1 MPARRRISPRTAS
14 QLVGAALCTGC
25 ALFVACQNRTGVPP
39 SAPAIAPRVAV
50 HSKPQPI
57 FPGAFADVTPG
68 SGLDF
73 TYRNG
78 EEADQYSILESL
90 GGGVGL
96 IDYDQDGRLDVFL
109 TGGGVFGGPK
119 KQQIQGHPN
128 RLFRN
133 LGDWKFRDVTAD
145 VALNLPLFYGHGC
158 AVGDYDNDGW
168 PDLLVTGYGR
178 LALFHNDGGRNFV
191 ETTEAAGLT
200 IPRDVHWSTG
210 AAWGDIDG
218 DNDLDLFVGHYIN
231 WSLQN
236 HPRCPGYGPNE
247 PVDLCPP
254 DRFEALP
261 PQLFLNEGNGTFREA
276 GQSAGLRPGK
286 ALGVLIADLNQDGK
300 LDIYVANDA
309 INNYLYLNQGSGK
322 FVESGVERGA
332 AANESGIPDGSMGVD
347 AADLRGTGQLSLFV
361 TNYQQQAH
369 ALYRNDGR
377 GYFDHASSLTGIRAI
392 GQNFVGWGTGFIDF
406 DQDGDEDLVFTH
418 GHVIRHPSPPQML
431 AQRPVLMKNLQSRS
445 DSSDESTFQDDSLSA
460 GEYFQHPRRG
470 RGLALGDLD
479 NDGRT
484 DLVISHVNAPVVLL
498 RNIVVSRHHWLG
510 VELMGKSPRDSIG
523 ATLLLEADGRR
534 FGRVVKGGGS
544 YLSANDRRSVFGLGD
559 AKEVERLSVRWPSG
573 ETQTWAGKDLGV
585 NRYLRLT
592 EGKPEI
598 EARK

>member
-1 MPARRRISPRTAS
+1 MYIRRRYSLRITGRI
-14 QLVGAALCTGC
+14 LGAALLTLC
-25 ALFVACQNRTGVPP
+25 ALFVACRNETEVSP
-39 SAPAIAPRVAV
+39 SAPVIAPRIVV
-50 HSKPQPI
+50 HPTPQPI
-57 FPGAFADVTPG
+57 LPGAFADVASG

-109 TGGGVFGGPK
+109 TGGGYFDGPK
-119 KQQIQGHPN
+119 KQQILGHPN

-133 LGDWKFRDVTAD
+133 LGDWKFHDVTAE
-145 VALNLPLFYGHGC
+145 VGLKLPLFYGHGC
-158 AVGDYDNDGW
+158 AVGDCDNDGW

-178 LALFHNDGGRNFV
+178 LALFHNDGGRKFV
-191 ETTEAAGLT
+191 ETTEAAGLM

-210 AAWGDIDG
+210 AAWGDLDG
-218 DNDLDLFVGHYIN
+218 DHDLDLFVGHYIN
-231 WSLQN
+231 WSFQS

-261 PQLFLNEGNGTFREA
+261 PHLFLNDGNGTFREA
-276 GQSAGLRPGK
+276 GQTAGLRPGK
-286 ALGVLIADLNQDGK
+286 ALGVLLADLNQDGK

-309 INNYLYLNQGSGK
+309 INNHLYLNQGGVK

-332 AANESGIPDGSMGVD
+332 AASESGVPDGSMGVD

-377 GYFDHASSLTGIRAI
+377 GYFDHASSLAGIRAI
-392 GQNFVGWGTGFIDF
+392 GQNFVGWGIGFIDF
-406 DQDGDEDLVFTH
+406 DHDGGEDLVFTH
-418 GHVIRHPSPPQML
+418 GHVIRHPSPPQTL
-431 AQRPVLMKNLQSRS
+431 AQRPVLMKYLQTPG
-445 DSSDESTFQDDSLSA
+445 DNEGEGTFEDASLSA

-484 DLVISHVNAPVVLL
+484 DLVISHINSPAVLL
-498 RNIVVSRHHWLG
+498 KNIAASNHAWLG
-510 VELMGKSPRDSIG
+510 VELVGKPHRDPIG
-523 ATLLLEADGRR
+523 AKLLLEAGGRR
-534 FGRVVKGGGS
+534 LGRVIKGGGS
-544 YLSANDRRSVFGLGD
+544 YLSANDRRIVFGLAD

-573 ETQTWAGKDLGV
+573 ETQSWSGKDLGV
-585 NRYLRLT
+585 NQYVRLT

-598 EARK
+598 EVRK

>member
-1 MPARRRISPRTAS
+1 MSTGRRFFSWTAG
-14 QLVGAALCTGC
+14 QLMGAAICTVWV
-25 ALFVACQNRTGVPP
+25 LFVACRNEARVPP
-39 SAPAIAPRVAV
+39 AAPSIAPRVVV
-50 HSKPQPI
+50 HPAPQPI
-57 FPGAFADVTPG
+57 LPGAFADVTTG
-68 SGLDF
+68 SGIDF
-73 TYRNG
+73 SYRNG
-78 EEADQYSILESL
+78 EEAGQYSILESL

-96 IDYDQDGRLDVFL
+96 MDYDQDGRLDVFL
-109 TGGGVFGGPK
+109 TGGGYFGGPK
-119 KQQIQGHPN
+119 QQQILGRSN

-133 LGDWKFRDVTAD
+133 LGDWKFHDVTAD
-145 VALNLPLFYGHGC
+145 VGLDLPLFYGHGC

-178 LALFHNDGGRNFV
+178 LALFHNDGGRKFV
-191 ETTEAAGLT
+191 ETTEAAGLM

-210 AAWGDIDG
+210 AAWGDLDG
-218 DNDLDLFVGHYIN
+218 DNDLDLFVGHYIH

-261 PQLFLNEGNGTFREA
+261 PQLFLNDGNGKFREA
-276 GQSAGLRPGK
+276 SQAAGLRPGK
-286 ALGVLIADLNQDGK
+286 ALGVLLADLNQDGK

-309 INNYLYLNQGSGK
+309 INNHLYLGQGNGA
-322 FVESGVERGA
+322 FVESAVERGA
-332 AANESGIPDGSMGVD
+332 AGNEAGVPDGSMGVD
-347 AADLRGTGQLSLFV
+347 AADLCGTGQLSLFV

-377 GYFDHASSLTGIRAI
+377 GYFDHASSLAGIRAI

-406 DQDGDEDLVFTH
+406 DHDGDEDLVFTH

-460 GEYFQHPRRG
+460 GEYFQHPWRG

-498 RNIVVSRHHWLG
+498 RNIVVSRNHWLG
-510 VELMGKSPRDSIG
+510 VELVGKSPRDSIG
-523 ATLLLEADGRR
+523 ATLLLEAGGRR
-534 FGRVVKGGGS
+534 FGRVIKGGGS
-544 YLSANDRRSVFGLGD
+544 YLSANDRRIVFGLAD
-559 AKEVERLSVRWPSG
+559 AKEVERLSVRWPWG
-573 ETQTWAGKDLGV
+573 ETQSWSGKDLGV

-598 EARK
+598 EVRK